1 MSALL
6 DQKNEEKF
14 LKHFRKTIFA
24 RDEHFLI
31 NLIYQ
36 IERIPRKQ
44 IGYVVNEDIFHKT
57 LNVRV
62 VKMILLE
69 QSADNV

>member
-44 IGYVVNEDIFHKT
+44 IGYVVNEDIFPSNISIK
-57 LNVRV
+57 L
-62 VKMILLE
+62 
-69 QSADNV
+69 